1 MHFRGREPGL
11 TVVRTDGVGFAA
23 ALYVRDRFGL
33 EVATDIPP
41 LTPTVHA
48 RPSVVT
54 VAQADWDGWWSAV
67 DLMRDDDVMDALW
80 REQLTALEA
89 P

>member
-1 MHFRGREPGL
+1 
-11 TVVRTDGVGFAA
+11 
-23 ALYVRDRFGL
+23 
-33 EVATDIPP
+33 
-41 LTPTVHA
+41 
-48 RPSVVT
+48 VT
-54 VAQADWDGWWSAV
+54 VAQADWDGWWSAI